1 MSNSSL
7 GLGDHTGEVGEPSNP
22 DLPYPQAEEYSD
34 EDHPAASP
42 NTENGLLLPDQSQNR

>member
-7 GLGDHTGEVGEPSNP
+7 GLGNHTGEVREPSNP
-22 DLPYPQAEEYSD
+22 DLPYPQAAEHSD

-42 NTENGLLLPDQSQNR
+42 STENGFLLPDQSQNR